1 MGANDN
7 RLMFQVAIGDI
18 RKQLDAR
25 KREIDKWIKENPA
38 TINVGVKFELEDLK
52 SKLQTLGVVFG
63 STNKEIK
70 ALSTEMEKTLD
81 KVNSKLNEAGN
92 SGSNGVGKMT
102 SGARQL
108 AEAMKEVNVSRE
120 KAVAA
125 SNEEANARQNVANI
139 EQNILEARKRIAA
152 IQSGK
157 MTNFKWLEDAKMLK
171 ESTNSQKS
179 LKDVYIEKLNGQ
191 IAVWL
196 GQQERG
202 EKAITEAVERRV
214 KAENE
219 LAAAQ
224 SKADSL
230 KQLMERTT
238 TQQRYN
244 NMLADTE
251 KLLERI
257 KAASAGANSSSLLN
271 VGVRD
276 VGAFLEKASS
286 RSAFKDEQ
294 NVVANLVS
302 EYNRLLKVYGP
313 ICSEEERKAKATDA
327 AARKTEQNIAKENA
341 ARQKSVAAVRTEADE
356 LVRSRKAALQGQGF
370 DLSKLLSLGKDKLG
384 TEQYDAVRNA
394 LRSIREELRQ
404 IDTIMQRGGRSTG
417 LMLNIGGNT
426 RDYSHVIAT
435 AQQVVNIKNQ
445 AAQAN
450 NQLASSERN
459 VASNVGMTTSALSG
473 QSQVL
478 SDLKTMAMQYVSV
491 WAAKSFINNI
501 IEQGGLL
508 EQQRLS
514 IGAILQDTYEADAL
528 FGKIKG
534 LAIKS
539 PFGVTELDAMTKQ
552 LSAYGFKYSELYE
565 WTKRLADISAAT
577 GTEVSRLALALGHV
591 RSEGALSGYTLRQ
604 FAMGNIP
611 MLAKLS
617 EKLGKT
623 SSEIRKM
630 VSRKEIGYDEVL
642 EVFKELTDEGGMFY
656 NAQETMAEAL
666 NAKFKNLRDSF
677 QIMYSEM
684 AEGAPGDA
692 LKRLAEILTD
702 LSRNWKVLMP
712 MISTGIGLW
721 GMSRLATMAM
731 NYELARTGTYL
742 GVNAIATSKYNVA
755 QLRQIATMG
764 RWRVALMG
772 ARTALM
778 SVGRFLASPWTIGF
792 AAVEGLV
799 YLWQRHNQEVSKAK
813 ELTSGFSNLAS
824 ESQKNLTARL
834 ADIDPFKEGMSESEL
849 KSGIDSMTDTIKNY
863 AANSQEVLNTAFGT
877 NADGKVKSLAE
888 QYQYLRE
895 QMEKTVDVYK
905 ELARTADAF
914 EFGVNYTDGG
924 WFDDNVE
931 SDLTDYANAMKEYDD
946 AFTTFTANNQLA
958 VSRSLDALMRMKPE
972 LKDILQSLASDSERI
987 KWLYENQFTQK
998 DAYNGLKHQLH
1009 LNRADYGGLLGY
1021 ATGNYLKG
1029 QKNEAMSEL
1038 DKFLTGVEERLKK
1051 FGYDFSDNGKHLTE
1065 NQVGNLLKQSKE
1077 WLDKHP
1083 EWQNIYDVIQDK
1095 LNQRWGIPITPEVE
1109 ETEKKLNE
1117 WQQQMQ
1123 DWLDKHG
1130 STLKIKPEM
1139 SRSDIIKMVHGSIE
1153 ETQKTIDQTKP
1164 ILLRFKADLSDL
1176 GNLPTGLQTPW
1187 GRKQAADYQAATPQN
1202 QTAKDFL
1209 NEFGLPQPKEKR
1221 TSRKGSTEDKEAKRL
1236 RELTKLYKDAFDWYN
1251 KYEKQVGESGALKKV
1266 QAQFQPLFDE
1276 FNKTWKTNLT
1286 LDSIPKYKANLESL
1300 LAEAMKLYQS
1310 PKHKNS
1316 YMVGAI
1322 KQLRDAISNVDYEEA
1337 NRQMEIFASK
1347 VKIQLDSLTR
1357 AWSTFNSVR
1366 ETTGNVD
1373 FAAQIARVSYDGNL
1387 IQNSADAIR
1396 NQIQS
1401 YYNEAGGNGVL
1412 TFDMELSDEDILK
1425 KFQNAVPSN
1434 DEGVENYQK
1443 RIKGLVEAYK
1453 QWRDLQRTVRDDAI
1467 TAYAK
1472 MVTDSMSLKDKI
1484 AKINNEYQKTITN
1497 LNTLRD
1503 QGIIGQPEYAK
1514 RKQQAKNQRK
1524 VDNLSALANSATFEQ
1539 SFGIVGN
1546 VLKNAARELDKKLR
1560 EEISSEDFK
1569 NLTPSQQ
1576 KSYIEASD
1584 KLHSASQTATSP
1596 FNLNAWGE
1604 LMEASRTYK
1613 ENVNKLVASL
1623 LRLQKA
1629 TIALEKAEEDER
1641 NAKNESQR
1649 KDAQERRKKAEEEK
1663 RAAEQA
1669 VENDQTEVNQSGQ
1682 KLKEKSDDAV
1692 EGLDNFS
1699 TILGQFTQGTLSSFV
1714 LAVGNLIKSIKG
1726 DGELAQSVGQLFG
1739 KAGEKIGGLVGAIL
1753 SIIDALGD
1761 DPTGFID
1768 NLLNKI
1774 ASVIENVLTNLPQI
1788 IGSVIKGAGNI
1799 VASAVDGVGGLF
1811 GLDFGLSDLFNPD
1824 KKLQERIDD
1833 LKADVTKIEANT
1845 SVLRS
1850 LRERSLGYDSGQLR
1864 KELAKEY
1871 TQYEKTFKMFG
1882 REFTYNSKYGAAGKA
1897 MSEFYSQNLNGNGY
1911 SQEYANLLKQRQDYI
1926 DMYNAENDKKDS
1938 SASAMAEYQSKIA
1951 ELDEEIMFFTQD
1963 LANTLWGID
1972 IKSWANQI
1980 SDALWNAFE
1989 NGENAVKAFEKTAK
2003 DIVASVAKEMMKLGF
2018 IEPLMQ
2024 NLQKQ
2029 LFGTWDDSLEMYVGG
2044 AIKYTKDKN
2053 GNVGIDMQGSEKA
2066 VLKVL
2071 GSFYGQSEEFAKAGE
2086 TFYNWVE
2093 RATGIRFS
2101 DNDSALSGNIK
2112 GITED
2117 TADLLASY
2125 INAIRADVAMN
2136 RAFIAMFIQEYW
2148 ISYVEQITSVHT
2160 TLRNIDRN
2168 VAAMAL
2174 TFSETGKI
2182 YGLIENIS
2190 SRLDKF
2196 ANGVDKIS
2204 VQ

>member
-1 MGANDN
+1 MGASDN
-7 RLMFQVAIGDI
+7 RLMFQIAVGDI

-108 AEAMKEVNVSRE
+108 AEAMKEVNASRE

-302 EYNRLLKVYGP
+302 EYNRLLKVYGA

-327 AARKTEQNIAKENA
+327 AARKTEQNIARENA
-341 ARQKSVAAVRTEADE
+341 ARQKSVAAVRAEADE

-528 FGKIKG
+528 FSKIKG

-623 SSEIRKM
+623 TSEIRKM

-764 RWRVALMG
+764 RLRVALMG

-931 SDLTDYANAMKEYDD
+931 SDITDYANAMKEYDD

-1221 TSRKGSTEDKEAKRL
+1221 TSRKEDAELKKARVRLDEAKSFLAEYKKYREVYGKERSISMLEVLFPTTKGKGQKIVDDYKSVLEGIKNSIKLNTDDRKKFGISIDKLISDTALNDAKVKLDRQIREMENYISDNISKHDLYKALYEKTGDKNFSLNAFSGRMMWDDKSRGMADLL
-1236 RELTKLYKDAFDWYN
+1236 RERMGDKAKRIDWDADEQDAEDWFKKNFANGAELFKLWKSIVEITKNNYN
-1251 KYEKQVGESGALKKV
+1251 
-1266 QAQFQPLFDE
+1266 
-1276 FNKTWKTNLT
+1276 
-1286 LDSIPKYKANLESL
+1286 
-1300 LAEAMKLYQS
+1300 
-1310 PKHKNS
+1310 
-1316 YMVGAI
+1316 
-1322 KQLRDAISNVDYEEA
+1322 
-1337 NRQMEIFASK
+1337 
-1347 VKIQLDSLTR
+1347 DSL
-1357 AWSTFNSVR
+1357 R
-1366 ETTGNVD
+1366 E
-1373 FAAQIARVSYDGNL
+1373 
-1387 IQNSADAIR
+1387 SADAIEK
-1396 NQIQS
+1396 Q
-1401 YYNEAGGNGVL
+1401 L
-1412 TFDMELSDEDILK
+1412 T
-1425 KFQNAVPSN
+1425 
-1434 DEGVENYQK
+1434 
-1443 RIKGLVEAYK
+1443 YK
-1453 QWRDLQRTVRDDAI
+1453 ER
-1467 TAYAK
+1467 
-1472 MVTDSMSLKDKI
+1472 I
-1484 AKINNEYQKTITN
+1484 AKIEERITELQK
-1497 LNTLRD
+1497 
-1503 QGIIGQPEYAK
+1503 K
-1514 RKQQAKNQRK
+1514 RKETSDANEQKGIDFQIQGAQNEIN
-1524 VDNLSALANSATFEQ
+1524 NLQSDAFKESLDYLRFFGASMNLANSEVQ
-1539 SFGIVGN
+1539 RIGN
-1546 VLKNAARELDKKLR
+1546 TIKQQLSKELSNGTIKADEYSRTLR
-1560 EEISSEDFK
+1560 EVTK
-1569 NLTPSQQ
+1569 
-1576 KSYIEASD
+1576 
-1584 KLHSASQTATSP
+1584 H
-1596 FNLNAWGE
+1596 
-1604 LMEASRTYK
+1604 MEASRKAFKGDFMTFLTGGQQALISKRQAAVDDAAIKVAQAEK
-1613 ENVNKLVASL
+1613 ERQEALARGDKEGA
-1623 LRLQKA
+1623 KA
-1629 TIALEKAEEDER
+1629 AEE
-1641 NAKNESQR
+1641 
-1649 KDAQERRKKAEEEK
+1649 RR
-1663 RAAEQA
+1663 RAAEKEREEAIKALGLSEKQY
-1669 VENDQTEVNQSGQ
+1669 QTLNKMSTVLNLVGGALDGMQ
-1682 KLKEKSDDAV
+1682 KA
-1692 EGLDNFS
+1692 
-1699 TILGQFTQGTLSSFV
+1699 
-1714 LAVGNLIKSIKG
+1714 
-1726 DGELAQSVGQLFG
+1726 AQSLAEMF
-1739 KAGEKIGGLVGAIL
+1739 
-1753 SIIDALGD
+1753 DALGNTSAANTWSD
-1761 DPTGFID
+1761 ISDGIRGVSSILTPVNNVVQSAMSG
-1768 NLLNKI
+1768 NVSGVVS
-1774 ASVIENVLTNLPQI
+1774 SVI
-1788 IGSVIKGAGNI
+1788 
-1799 VASAVDGVGGLF
+1799 SAPVDLVTGPITAFAKLH
-1811 GLDFGLSDLFNPD
+1811 D
-1824 KKLQERIDD
+1824 KR
-1833 LKADVTKIEANT
+1833 
-1845 SVLRS
+1845 
-1850 LRERSLGYDSGQLR
+1850 RERRIQELKEEVQRIANNTELILKSRQRTLGYDRGELR
-1864 KELAKEY
+1864 KLY
-1871 TQYEKTFKMFG
+1871 SNQYYHQENVDYASKLTGLMGAIIKGSRYG
-1882 REFTYNSKYGAAGKA
+1882 RGFNSAAEEAMYNY
-1897 MSEFYSQNLNGNGY
+1897 YQQNGDGNGY
-1911 SQEYANLLKQRQDYI
+1911 KQQLANLRSEREKYMQ
-1926 DMYNAENDKKDS
+1926 MYNEEEDKKKTSQAALD
-1938 SASAMAEYQSKIA
+1938 EYKQKIA
-1951 ELDEEIMFFTQD
+1951 ELDDQIHYFALD
-1963 LANTLWGID
+1963 LANELWGID
-1972 IKSWANQI
+1972 MKGWAQQI
-1980 SDALWNAFE
+1980 SDALANAFE
-1989 NGENAVKAFEKTAK
+1989 NGTNMAKAFKNTVQ
-2003 DIVASVAKEMMKLGF
+2003 DILRSVLHNMLKVQIIEPMMQDLQDKLFGKQNPDGSYTNGLFNIDDPVNSANRVIKEVAKYFGPNGKGSKMVESAEEFEKAYEIIMKSLGF
-2018 IEPLMQ
+2018 DLKQKDTSSLSASINGVTEETA
-2024 NLQKQ
+2024 NL
-2029 LFGTWDDSLEMYVGG
+2029 
-2044 AIKYTKDKN
+2044 
-2053 GNVGIDMQGSEKA
+2053 
-2066 VLKVL
+2066 L
-2071 GSFYGQSEEFAKAGE
+2071 G
-2086 TFYNWVE
+2086 
-2093 RATGIRFS
+2093 
-2101 DNDSALSGNIK
+2101 
-2112 GITED
+2112 
-2117 TADLLASY
+2117 SY
-2125 INAIRADVAMN
+2125 INALRADVAIN
-2136 RAFIAMFIQEYW
+2136 RGLLTQFVYEYW
-2148 ISYVEQITSVHT
+2148 NSYVEQITSIHT
-2160 TLRNIDRN
+2160 TLRNIDTN
-2168 VAAMAL
+2168 VSAIRVL
-2174 TFSETGKI
+2174 LSENGRLQG
-2182 YGLIENIS
+2182 YIENMSNHFDRIT
-2190 SRLDKF
+2190 
-2196 ANGVDKIS
+2196 NGVEW
-2204 VQ
+2204 VTVR

>member
-1 MGANDN
+1 MGASDN
-7 RLMFQVAIGDI
+7 RLMFQIAVSDV

-108 AEAMKEVNVSRE
+108 AEAMKEVNASRE

-202 EKAITEAVERRV
+202 EKAVTDAVERRV

-219 LAAAQ
+219 LAAVQ

-302 EYNRLLKVYGP
+302 EYNRLLKVYGA

-327 AARKTEQNIAKENA
+327 AARKTEQNIARENA
-341 ARQKSVAAVRTEADE
+341 ARQKSVAAVRAEADE
-356 LVRSRKAALQGQGF
+356 LVRSRKAALQSQGF

-528 FGKIKG
+528 FSKIKG

-623 SSEIRKM
+623 TSEIRKM

-764 RWRVALMG
+764 RLRVALMG

-1051 FGYDFSDNGKHLTE
+1051 FGYDFSDNGKNLTE

-1337 NRQMEIFASK
+1337 TRKQDEWASK
-1347 VKIQLDSLTR
+1347 MARQLDDLATK
-1357 AWSTFNSVR
+1357 WEIFNSVR
-1366 ETTGNVD
+1366 ESTGD
-1373 FAAQIARVSYDGNL
+1373 MAFASRVSGINTEKTGTAADVKRMNISDFVGEGIKIDYDRVLNMSEDEIEKYVEGLGLTEDKLKAVINGL
-1387 IQNSADAIR
+1387 KDWQKAQKDIDESDMINYAKFLGTLVDYQSIRQR
-1396 NQIQS
+1396 NQDEYNKTLEETNRLLAENKITKEEADRRISVAGVTLATKNKENEAWYSNLYNNSQVMAKNEFQT
-1401 YYNEAGGNGVL
+1401 YYNK
-1412 TFDMELSDEDILK
+1412 EL
-1425 KFQNAVPSN
+1425 A
-1434 DEGVENYQK
+1434 
-1443 RIKGLVEAYK
+1443 
-1453 QWRDLQRTVRDDAI
+1453 
-1467 TAYAK
+1467 
-1472 MVTDSMSLKDKI
+1472 
-1484 AKINNEYQKTITN
+1484 
-1497 LNTLRD
+1497 
-1503 QGIIGQPEYAK
+1503 
-1514 RKQQAKNQRK
+1514 
-1524 VDNLSALANSATFEQ
+1524 
-1539 SFGIVGN
+1539 
-1546 VLKNAARELDKKLR
+1546 
-1560 EEISSEDFK
+1560 
-1569 NLTPSQQ
+1569 
-1576 KSYIEASD
+1576 
-1584 KLHSASQTATSP
+1584 
-1596 FNLNAWGE
+1596 NLNAQYSKG
-1604 LMEASRTYK
+1604 LIT
-1613 ENVNKLVASL
+1613 
-1623 LRLQKA
+1623 LQQYAEKVKA
-1629 TIALEKAEEDER
+1629 
-1641 NAKNESQR
+1641 
-1649 KDAQERRKKAEEEK
+1649 
-1663 RAAEQA
+1663 
-1669 VENDQTEVNQSGQ
+1669 
-1682 KLKEKSDDAV
+1682 
-1692 EGLDNFS
+1692 
-1699 TILGQFTQGTLSSFV
+1699 
-1714 LAVGNLIKSIKG
+1714 
-1726 DGELAQSVGQLFG
+1726 
-1739 KAGEKIGGLVGAIL
+1739 
-1753 SIIDALGD
+1753 
-1761 DPTGFID
+1761 
-1768 NLLNKI
+1768 LNKI
-1774 ASVIENVLTNLPQI
+1774 ASEFEVTGFLGIRGGVGAFLSGGHAGLRDYYQGKANTALEKGDKKEAAKYQKKANKMSEEENATQQVISSFDQLA
-1788 IGSVIKGAGNI
+1788 KGANMLG
-1799 VASAVDGVGGLF
+1799 
-1811 GLDFGLSDLFNPD
+1811 DLFNALGNKSLGGALNDAGGLLGGMVSGASSFAALGPWGAAAGAGLGLISGLAGLHD
-1824 KKLQERIDD
+1824 KHREQEIQA
-1833 LKADVTKIEANT
+1833 LKQNVKALEANT
-1845 SVLRS
+1845 DAIKMV
-1850 LRERSLGYDSGQLR
+1850 RERTFGYDTGQLR

-1882 REFTYNSKYGAAGKA
+1882 REFTYNSKYGAAGLA
-1897 MSEFYSQNLNGNGY
+1897 MAEFYQQNSNGSGY
-1911 SQEYANLLKQRQDYI
+1911 KQEYENLKKQRQDYI
-1926 DMYNAENDKKDS
+1926 DMYNAEEDKKDS
-1938 SASAMAEYQSKIA
+1938 SGEALIEYKQKIA
-1951 ELDEEIMFFTQD
+1951 ELDDEIHYFAED
-1963 LANTLWGID
+1963 LAKDLWGID
-1972 IKSWANQI
+1972 VKNWAQQL
-1980 SDALWNAFE
+1980 SDALATAFE
-1989 NGENAVKAFEKTAK
+1989 NGTNMAKAYKEAVTKILQELANKMLALKIIEPMMERLQAKLFGEKKPDGTYTKGLFDIDDPTGSANKVTNAIAEFFGTNGEGRKTIDAAKEFLSAFE
-2003 DIVASVAKEMMKLGF
+2003 
-2018 IEPLMQ
+2018 
-2024 NLQKQ
+2024 
-2029 LFGTWDDSLEMYVGG
+2029 
-2044 AIKYTKDKN
+2044 
-2053 GNVGIDMQGSEKA
+2053 QG
-2066 VLKVL
+2066 VN
-2071 GSFYGQSEEFAKAGE
+2071 KAG
-2086 TFYNWVE
+2086 
-2093 RATGIRFS
+2093 
-2101 DNDSALSGNIK
+2101 LSILNKDASSLSSNIK
-2112 GITED
+2112 SITEE
-2117 TADLLASY
+2117 TADIIASY
-2125 INAIRADVAMN
+2125 INAIRADVSVN
-2136 RAFIAMFIQEYW
+2136 RAILSQFVYEYW
-2148 ISYVEQITSVHT
+2148 QSYIDQVTSIHT
-2160 TLRNIDRN
+2160 TLRNIDTN
-2168 VAAMAL
+2168 VSAIRVL
-2174 TFSETGKI
+2174 LSENGRLQG
-2182 YGLIENIS
+2182 YIENMSNHFDRIT
-2190 SRLDKF
+2190 
-2196 ANGVDKIS
+2196 NGVEW
-2204 VQ
+2204 VTVR

>member
-1 MGANDN
+1 MGASDN
-7 RLMFQVAIGDI
+7 RLMFQIAVSDV

-63 STNKEIK
+63 NTNKEIK

-108 AEAMKEVNVSRE
+108 AEAMKEVNASRE

-196 GQQERG
+196 GQQSRG

-302 EYNRLLKVYGP
+302 EYNRLLKVYGA

-327 AARKTEQNIAKENA
+327 AARKTEQNIARENA

-356 LVRSRKAALQGQGF
+356 LVRSRKAALQSQGL

-528 FGKIKG
+528 FSKIKG

-623 SSEIRKM
+623 TSEIRKM

-702 LSRNWKVLMP
+702 LSRNWQVLMP

-764 RWRVALMG
+764 RLRVALMG

-931 SDLTDYANAMKEYDD
+931 SDITDYANAMKEYDD

-1221 TSRKGSTEDKEAKRL
+1221 TSRKGSTEDREAKRL

-1300 LAEAMKLYQS
+1300 LAEAMKLYKT

-1337 NRQMEIFASK
+1337 TRKQDEWASK
-1347 VKIQLDSLTR
+1347 MARQLDDLATK
-1357 AWSTFNSVR
+1357 WEIFNSVR
-1366 ETTGNVD
+1366 ESTGD
-1373 FAAQIARVSYDGNL
+1373 MAFASRVSGINPEKTGTAADLKRMNISDFVGEGIKIDYDRVLNMSEDEIEKYVEGLGLTEDKLKAVINGL
-1387 IQNSADAIR
+1387 KDWQKAQKDIDESDMINYAKFLGTLVDYQSIRQR
-1396 NQIQS
+1396 NQDEYNKTLEETNRLLAENKITKEEADRRISVAGVTLATKNKENEAWYSNLYNNSQVMAKNEFQT
-1401 YYNEAGGNGVL
+1401 YYNK
-1412 TFDMELSDEDILK
+1412 EL
-1425 KFQNAVPSN
+1425 A
-1434 DEGVENYQK
+1434 
-1443 RIKGLVEAYK
+1443 
-1453 QWRDLQRTVRDDAI
+1453 
-1467 TAYAK
+1467 
-1472 MVTDSMSLKDKI
+1472 
-1484 AKINNEYQKTITN
+1484 
-1497 LNTLRD
+1497 
-1503 QGIIGQPEYAK
+1503 
-1514 RKQQAKNQRK
+1514 
-1524 VDNLSALANSATFEQ
+1524 
-1539 SFGIVGN
+1539 
-1546 VLKNAARELDKKLR
+1546 
-1560 EEISSEDFK
+1560 
-1569 NLTPSQQ
+1569 
-1576 KSYIEASD
+1576 
-1584 KLHSASQTATSP
+1584 
-1596 FNLNAWGE
+1596 NLNAQYSKG
-1604 LMEASRTYK
+1604 LIT
-1613 ENVNKLVASL
+1613 
-1623 LRLQKA
+1623 LQQYAEKVKA
-1629 TIALEKAEEDER
+1629 
-1641 NAKNESQR
+1641 
-1649 KDAQERRKKAEEEK
+1649 
-1663 RAAEQA
+1663 
-1669 VENDQTEVNQSGQ
+1669 
-1682 KLKEKSDDAV
+1682 
-1692 EGLDNFS
+1692 
-1699 TILGQFTQGTLSSFV
+1699 
-1714 LAVGNLIKSIKG
+1714 
-1726 DGELAQSVGQLFG
+1726 
-1739 KAGEKIGGLVGAIL
+1739 
-1753 SIIDALGD
+1753 
-1761 DPTGFID
+1761 
-1768 NLLNKI
+1768 LNKI
-1774 ASVIENVLTNLPQI
+1774 ASEFEVTGFLGIRGGVGAFLSGGHAGLRDYYQGKANTALEKGDKKEAAKYQKKANKMSEEENATQQVISSFDQLA
-1788 IGSVIKGAGNI
+1788 KGANMLG
-1799 VASAVDGVGGLF
+1799 
-1811 GLDFGLSDLFNPD
+1811 DLFNALGNKSLGGALNDAGGLLGGMVSGASSFAALGPWGAAAGAGLGLISGLAGLHD
-1824 KKLQERIDD
+1824 KHREQEIQA
-1833 LKADVTKIEANT
+1833 LKQNVKALEANT
-1845 SVLRS
+1845 DAIKMV
-1850 LRERSLGYDSGQLR
+1850 RERTFGYDTGQLR

-1882 REFTYNSKYGAAGKA
+1882 REFTYNSKYGAAGLA
-1897 MSEFYSQNLNGNGY
+1897 MAEFYQQNSNGSGY
-1911 SQEYANLLKQRQDYI
+1911 KQEYENLKKQRQDYI
-1926 DMYNAENDKKDS
+1926 DMYNAEEDKKDS
-1938 SASAMAEYQSKIA
+1938 SGEALIEYKQKIA
-1951 ELDEEIMFFTQD
+1951 ELDDEIHYFAED
-1963 LANTLWGID
+1963 LAKDLWGID
-1972 IKSWANQI
+1972 VKNWAQQL
-1980 SDALWNAFE
+1980 SDALATAFE
-1989 NGENAVKAFEKTAK
+1989 NGTNMAKAYKEAVTKILQELANKMLALKIIEPMMERLQAKLFGEKKPDGTYTKGLFDIDDPTGSANKVTNAIAEFFGTNGEGRKTIDAAKEFLSAFE
-2003 DIVASVAKEMMKLGF
+2003 
-2018 IEPLMQ
+2018 
-2024 NLQKQ
+2024 
-2029 LFGTWDDSLEMYVGG
+2029 
-2044 AIKYTKDKN
+2044 
-2053 GNVGIDMQGSEKA
+2053 QG
-2066 VLKVL
+2066 VN
-2071 GSFYGQSEEFAKAGE
+2071 KAG
-2086 TFYNWVE
+2086 
-2093 RATGIRFS
+2093 
-2101 DNDSALSGNIK
+2101 LSILNKDASSLSSNIK
-2112 GITED
+2112 SITEE
-2117 TADLLASY
+2117 TADIIASY
-2125 INAIRADVAMN
+2125 INAIRADVSVN
-2136 RAFIAMFIQEYW
+2136 RAILSQFVYEYW
-2148 ISYVEQITSVHT
+2148 QSYIDQVTSIHT
-2160 TLRNIDRN
+2160 TLRNIDTN
-2168 VAAMAL
+2168 VSAIRVL
-2174 TFSETGKI
+2174 LSENGRLQG
-2182 YGLIENIS
+2182 YIENMSNHFDRIT
-2190 SRLDKF
+2190 
-2196 ANGVDKIS
+2196 NGVEW
-2204 VQ
+2204 VTVR